1 MWSWSSLAGM
11 ATHWHVGAA
20 LLNLSWTR
28 YTCTCRKMG
37 ELDVY
42 PLQFTL
48 VRHQPVTRGR
58 AGRGQAPSHVRYERR
73 PNSPYMSPIHFQAIN
88 RPRQRAEGGTDEHY
102 HDGGSAPAGCGCC
115 PQSMTCTGL
124 CRVRSGCRYDRP

>member
-28 YTCTCRKMG
+28 YACTCRKMG

-58 AGRGQAPSHVRYERR
+58 AGRGKLPVTCGTNAGPTRHICRPSTSRPSTDRASGQKEVLMSITTTADRR
-73 PNSPYMSPIHFQAIN
+73 RRGAGAVLN
-88 RPRQRAEGGTDEHY
+88 R
-102 HDGGSAPAGCGCC
+102 
-115 PQSMTCTGL
+115 
-124 CRVRSGCRYDRP
+124 